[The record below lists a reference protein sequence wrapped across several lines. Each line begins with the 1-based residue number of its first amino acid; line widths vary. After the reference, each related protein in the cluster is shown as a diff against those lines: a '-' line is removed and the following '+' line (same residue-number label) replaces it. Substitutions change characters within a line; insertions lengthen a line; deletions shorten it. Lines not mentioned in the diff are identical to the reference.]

1 MFLVTLFECANK
13 SEQHPLPRSFCP
25 SPLLP
30 LSATDAEKEN
40 TPITVTWRLE
50 DEHSFWMQAGG
61 DIADLV
67 SPILRKC
74 LDTGNQSLMEKI
86 LQCLKSKSIF
96 MGNKH
101 CKDPITSQQTNKV
114 LRQALSGKLSPL
126 AKICLCESQ
135 PVMSLLG
142 HDAAVSSRVR
152 SDIAGSAVHDVLWLL
167 QQGQFNCDKKYY
179 GLLTPGDWDRLPQH
193 ERLAIVH
200 ALRPHIKNLKSGDRN
215 DALVDGWE
223 QSGDHALAA
232 YVHEKVRNSM
242 QLSIQISRI
251 RVKRHDLF
259 HVNVVGP
266 FSLAVYSVIA
276 AISVDR
282 TQPIFHVW
290 PDNEAS
296 KVACA
301 AKLAFDCLCE
311 VVQNTCL
318 DNTDALTRSKS
329 TFMDGLTRSAP
340 GVICRLGPG
349 AEQALQGVLSTE
361 EIRLLVIDHE
371 FSKNQTLLHLCKM
384 AARSFPCTHGPEEG
398 PSLAHMVLRKTYRLE
413 KPDALRCISAI
424 CLGGP
429 SRQDAEEV

>member
-1 MFLVTLFECANK
+1 
-13 SEQHPLPRSFCP
+13 
-25 SPLLP
+25 
-30 LSATDAEKEN
+30 
-40 TPITVTWRLE
+40 
-50 DEHSFWMQAGG
+50 
-61 DIADLV
+61 
-67 SPILRKC
+67 
-74 LDTGNQSLMEKI
+74 MEKI

-101 CKDPITSQQTNKV
+101 WKDGMRPKQTQEV
-114 LRQALSGKLSPL
+114 LRQALSELSPL
-126 AKICLCESQ
+126 AKICLSESQ

-142 HDAAVSSRVR
+142 RDAVKVR

-167 QQGQFNCDKKYY
+167 QQERFKGGKNYY

-193 ERLAIVH
+193 ERLSIAH
-200 ALRPHIKNLKSGDRN
+200 ALRLHAKILKSR
-215 DALVDGWE
+215 DAALADGWE
-223 QSGDHALAA
+223 QTGDHAALAA
-232 YVHEKVRNSM
+232 YVDEKVRNSI
-242 QLSIQISRI
+242 QLPIQISQARAKGHGQFT
-251 RVKRHDLF
+251 VH
-259 HVNVVGP
+259 VVGP

-276 AISVDR
+276 AIGVDR
-282 TQPIFHVW
+282 PQPEFREW

-296 KVACA
+296 KVAYA
-301 AKLAFDCLCE
+301 AKLAFDCLCD
-311 VVQNTCL
+311 VVQNAGF
-318 DNTDALTRSKS
+318 DSTDALTMEKSRS

-349 AEQALQGVLSTE
+349 AEQALQGVLSAE
-361 EIRLLVIDHE
+361 EIRLLVIEHE

-413 KPDALRCISAI
+413 KPDALRCVSAI